1 MKRVSIA
8 KTPSSVWGLIS
19 PPELVTMKVR
29 PWLIVM
35 PGGAT
40 LISIGIILS
49 LGDCEDRPSMLC
61 CLDESQDGPGWIA
74 IASLDRY
81 LPVAVASVNLRIARA
96 DTLGKHKVLLCP
108 EGTSL
113 HERHDREVLQLLLQ
127 CRSLLTRPFVTL

>member
-40 LISIGIILS
+40 LISIGIVFSPWATINVA
-49 LGDCEDRPSMLC
+49 P
-61 CLDESQDGPGWIA
+61 PYYA
-74 IASLDRY
+74 ASTKRK
-81 LPVAVASVNLRIARA
+81 IARA
-96 DTLGKHKVLLCP
+96 DTLGKHFVLLCP

-127 CRSLLTRPFVTL
+127 VVVSLLVHSLHSQIVRERMRGCRHIER